1 MKSQVLADLG
11 PLYHSYR
18 LFGVDN
24 EQLPGIYE
32 PNQRC
37 KEPIILGYVHWAI
50 GKCRTH
56 LDTPVSFA
64 ELFCADAY
72 YAMAASF
79 FGATSSIGIDDNRH
93 NQSNEAPQII
103 ERLGFKNVRL
113 IDLDVQNIDQLE
125 PVDIVANVGGLYHV
139 SNPAEILTKSYQMAN
154 RYLIVQNVV
163 SLARSEP
170 DYFESPAPGLTWGSR
185 YSRQGF
191 ERLLRQTGYK
201 IIDMHFNELEGNDRL
216 EDRGSVYALI
226 EKTQSE
232 PIRQRAQRFFGS
244 LRLSLRP

>member
-1 MKSQVLADLG
+1 MQTTVLEDLG
-11 PLYHSYR
+11 PLYHSYK
-18 LFGVDN
+18 LFGVEN

-32 PNQRC
+32 KNQKC
-37 KEPIILGYVHWAI
+37 KEPIILGYIHWAI
-50 GKCRTH
+50 GKSRTS

-103 ERLGFKNVRL
+103 ERLGFRNVRL
-113 IDLDVQNIDQLE
+113 IDMDVQNIDTLDA
-125 PVDIVANVGGLYHV
+125 VDIVANVGGLYHV
-139 SNPAEILTKSYQMAN
+139 SNPAEILAKSYRMTN

-163 SLARSEP
+163 SLARTDP
-170 DYFESPAPGLTWGSR
+170 NYFETPAPGLTWGSR
-185 YSRQGF
+185 YSRRGF
-191 ERLLRQTGYK
+191 ENLLRGSGYK
-201 IIDMHFNELEGNDRL
+201 IIDMHFNELEGNERP

-226 EKTQSE
+226 EKPQIE
-232 PIRQRAQRFFGS
+232 LVRQRPKGLLEK
-244 LRLSLRP
+244 LRLFSRP